1 MKIYVYKQCFVIKIY
16 QSLTTLDQF
25 RTYKVGKVLIERQT
39 VLHEVN
45 NNKKQ
50 LPTSVELNINQIRF
64 VYLPP
69 LHWKIITKLEDLN
82 FADDIGRISSSK
94 QRIQTK
100 TDKLTQKAGKLE

>member
-69 LHWKIITKLEDLN
+69 LHWKIITKLRIRCGVPDTCNFRTEVFTPAQLLN
-82 FADDIGRISSSK
+82 AP
-94 QRIQTK
+94 
-100 TDKLTQKAGKLE
+100 